1 MECQKCKSQLT
12 CERDIFKTC
21 HYVEDKLP
29 DNPCNTCQ
37 QGNCST
43 CDYRNEDKTM
53 TVTEA
58 LQLIEKNEGVPALNY
73 AINYVHHALQLDQ
86 TAKSFKIQL
95 LYVLNNISRW
105 RQNKASTTTAAEI
118 KECRAV
124 LKKASV

>member
-37 QGNCST
+37 QGNCGT

-58 LQLIEKNEGVPALNY
+58 LQLIEKNEELPALNY
-73 AINYVHHALQLDQ
+73 AVAYTYEALNILKRFGPNSND
-86 TAKSFKIQL
+86 FKTQL
-95 LYVLNNISRW
+95 LYILNNMSRW
-105 RQNKASTTTAAEI
+105 RQSQASTTTA
-118 KECRAV
+118 
-124 LKKASV
+124 